1 MDTVERDVNG
11 NGGQRQAN
19 SRWSFRGYE
28 LAPSDFTAAMVHL
41 YRGEIQRANTWR
53 TRLDATTNWAV
64 ITVAG
69 ALTFVFAEPANP
81 HFVFGLVLLLLLT
94 FLTIE
99 ARRYRYYVLWAY
111 RVHLMETD
119 FLAPIFTPPFE
130 PSADWGGKLAATLT
144 HPSFP
149 VQLWQAVARRF
160 RRNYL
165 WLMSLLILSWALKL
179 TIHPTRTVSLTT
191 VIERA
196 TVGPITGIT
205 IVIGVAIVYLG
216 LVTMAIV
223 DRVSPTWFHAPEFL
237 RRVAGP
243 LMPAA
248 RREERLATIVTTKG
262 TAVAGRILSELGR
275 GVTALEGRGMYSG
288 AASTVLLSAVTDVQ
302 VAHLKE
308 IVREVD
314 PDAFVVVSP
323 AAEVRGGGFR
333 PFEPPS

>member
-1 MDTVERDVNG
+1 MPEKDRNEHVDRS
-11 NGGQRQAN
+11 A
-19 SRWSFRGYE
+19 RWSFRDYE
-28 LAPSDFTAAMVHL
+28 LDPSDFTAAMVHL

-69 ALTFVFAEPANP
+69 ALTFVFAEPTNP

-130 PSADWGGKLAATLT
+130 PSADWGGKLAETLT
-144 HPSFP
+144 EPTFP
-149 VQLWQAVARRF
+149 IELWQAVARRF

-191 VIERA
+191 LLERA
-196 TVGPITGIT
+196 TVGPIPGIS
-205 IVIGVAIVYLG
+205 IVTGVAAVYAG
-216 LVTMAIV
+216 LVMMAV
-223 DRVSPTWFHAPEFL
+223 ADRLSRSWFHAPEFL
-237 RRVAGP
+237 RRAAGP
-243 LMPAA
+243 LMPRA
-248 RREERLATIVTTKG
+248 RRQERLATIVTSEG
-262 TAVAGRILSELGR
+262 TAVAGRILAELGR
-275 GVTALEGRGMYSG
+275 GVTALEGRGMYTG
-288 AASTVLLSAVTDVQ
+288 ASSSVLLSAVTDVQ

-308 IVREVD
+308 IVRDID

-323 AAEVRGGGFR
+323 AAEIRGGGFQ
-333 PFEPPS
+333 PFQPPS